1 MFQNV
6 HPDHGRPVPVPSKA
20 VNYGRNAENVAYQDN
35 RYVRCSKCG
44 FMCHLDRDAR
54 ASRGSRVG
62 DGISYSTDEG
72 GWGDDPWGNDWGGS
86 GADTDPVVQSG
97 CPFCGSL
104 LYAS

>member
-6 HPDHGRPVPVPSKA
+6 HPDGNKSKPLGSRS
-20 VNYGRNAENVAYQDN
+20 VNYGRNSENVGLRDD

-54 ASRGSRVG
+54 APRGSSAG
-62 DGISYSTDEG
+62 DGNTYTTTE
-72 GWGDDPWGNDWGGS
+72 GWGSNNWGMSVWGDIG
-86 GADTDPVVQSG
+86 DVDPVTQAG
-97 CPFCGSL
+97 CPFCGTY